1 MNSSIVKEHFQ
12 TFGGG
17 GNRFTEEEDEWEEPS
32 LLLSQKASFMARF
45 RRRCFSTQVTGFGS
59 KSTTDA

>member
-1 MNSSIVKEHFQ
+1 MNSYKRNNFQ

-17 GNRFTEEEDEWEEPS
+17 GGGNRLTEDEWEEPS